1 MNQLVIKIAISLVAM
16 IVLLVMALTTH
27 DVINSKVFASFAII
41 LGAYSSSRYQIKTT
55 KIMNRIENL
64 TLIEGDFSEVEA
76 REVLIPIFSSKINF
90 HKIKNWSS
98 QERFGEDDEIAQK
111 RIPELKNEI
120 EKLQK
125 ILSEAKA
132 KNKRLLVSSQI
143 NISLIDN

>member
-1 MNQLVIKIAISLVAM
+1 
-16 IVLLVMALTTH
+16 
-27 DVINSKVFASFAII
+27 
-41 LGAYSSSRYQIKTT
+41 
-55 KIMNRIENL
+55 MNRIENL
-64 TLIEGDFSEVEA
+64 TLIDGNFSEVEA
-76 REVLIPIFSSKINF
+76 REILIPIFSSKINF

-98 QERFGEDDEIAQK
+98 QERYGEDDEIAQK
-111 RIPELKNEI
+111 RIPKLKNEI